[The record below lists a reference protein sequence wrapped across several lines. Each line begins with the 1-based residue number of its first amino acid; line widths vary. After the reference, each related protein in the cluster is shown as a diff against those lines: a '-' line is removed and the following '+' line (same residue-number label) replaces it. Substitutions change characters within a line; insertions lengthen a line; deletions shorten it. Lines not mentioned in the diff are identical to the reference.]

1 MNKEDVKNKLTSLVD
16 FIIYKSNDYGEEEN
30 NDRNSII
37 TYLKDSKNLLDDVKA
52 LITARN
58 SENYI
63 YFNKVLIDVLINI
76 GKDKKLNIL
85 YNSDIYI
92 NVFKEKII
100 LLRLWQTLTKKE
112 KIKYIN
118 DKNKC
123 NDIDYY
129 LFNESV
135 KDKSNFKENYIL
147 KEI

>member
-135 KDKSNFKENYIL
+135 KDKSNFKEIKANS
-147 KEI
+147 